1 MKLSIITINWNN
13 REGLR
18 QTMDNVLSQTA
29 RDQIEYIVVDGGAD
43 DGSGEMLKEEYDGK
57 LDKWTSLPIK
67 PIYQKMNLGVEMAS
81 GDYCLFL
88 NSGDRLH
95 DRDSIGNILCQ
106 LHDEDIII
114 GKMVFEAT
122 GNLMQVS
129 PLITLLSLYEN
140 SIPHNAAFIR
150 RELLIRHPYD
160 ESLRIVSDWK
170 FFVQTLIID
179 NVSYRI
185 IDNIISDFDCD
196 GISSKNRDLCEQERS
211 VVLKELFPDRVIL
224 DYFQFRKGKGY
235 QETPYDRFYVKLR
248 DYRSGS
254 LLYSFNVII
263 LRFLAL
269 FKRSARWVKDFPIK
283 RFGRK

>member
-29 RDQIEYIVVDGGAD
+29 RNQFEYIVVDGGAN
-43 DGSGEMLKEEYDGK
+43 DGSGEMLKNEYDGK
-57 LDKWTSLPIK
+57 LDKWTSLPVK
-67 PIYQKMNLGVEMAS
+67 PIYQKMNIGVKMAT

-88 NSGDRLH
+88 NSGDSFH
-95 DRDSIGNILCQ
+95 DRDAIGNVLCQ

-114 GKMVFEAT
+114 GKMIFLAT

-129 PLITLLSLYEN
+129 APITLLSLYEN

-150 RELLIRHPYD
+150 RELLIKHPYD

-179 NVSYRI
+179 NASYRI
-185 IDNIISDFDCD
+185 IDNIISDFDCE
-196 GISSKNRDLCEQERS
+196 GISSKNRDLCETERAKA
-211 VVLKELFPDRVIL
+211 LKEMFPDRVLL

-235 QETPYDRFYVKLR
+235 QETTYDRFYVKLR

-254 LLYSFNVII
+254 FLYSFNVII
-263 LRFLAL
+263 LRILAF
-269 FKRSARWVKDFPIK
+269 FKKSARWVKDFPIQ
-283 RFGRK
+283 RLGRQ